1 MYTELPKY
9 NAVSGART
17 GGRGRLNDRLIER
30 ATMSKVAR
38 RLIPFMIAMFC
49 ANFLDRVNIGFAAL
63 QMNHDL
69 GLTPQAF
76 GLGAGILFVSYTLCE
91 IPSNL
96 ILVKV
101 GPRRWLAR
109 IMISWGVIAMA
120 NALVFDRGSL
130 YAMRFLLGAAEAGF
144 FPGIMV
150 FISRWFPARERA
162 GAITLFMVG
171 SPLSVVVGAPVST
184 ALLSLHGWLLA
195 GWQWL
200 FVLEGLP
207 AVVLGVMALR
217 WLDDRPEDAG
227 WLRTEERAWLS
238 ATLAEESRR
247 KRATPGRPSRAAAVF
262 LHGPTLL
269 LALSK
274 LCVLLAFFGITLWL
288 PQIIHAFSGA
298 SRLETGLLTALPY
311 ACAAVGSVVA
321 GHSSDRSGERG
332 LHIALPAFVGAL
344 GFGAAALTSNPYLA
358 MAALCVAATGLW
370 ISNTVFWTLP
380 TAILAGTPA
389 AAGLALINSVG
400 NFGGFF
406 GAILTGWVRAH
417 TGSFALALAALGCF
431 LALSGVL
438 VLLVARAPES
448 RGPGS
453 LLSCPDARA

>member
-1 MYTELPKY
+1 
-9 NAVSGART
+9 
-17 GGRGRLNDRLIER
+17 
-30 ATMSKVAR
+30 MSKVAR

-49 ANFLDRVNIGFAAL
+49 VNFLDRVNIGFAAL

-69 GLTPQAF
+69 GLTPEAF
-76 GLGAGILFVSYTLCE
+76 GLAAGILFVSYTVCE

-120 NALVFDRGSL
+120 GALVFDRTSL

-150 FISRWFPARERA
+150 FISRWFPAKERA
-162 GAITLFMVG
+162 RAITLFMVG
-171 SPLSVVVGAPVST
+171 SPLSVVFGAPLST
-184 ALLSLHGWLLA
+184 ALLSLHGWMGLK

-207 AVVLGVMALR
+207 AVVLGIIALR
-217 WLDDRPEDAG
+217 WLTDRPEEAG
-227 WLRTEERAWLS
+227 WLRAEERNWLS
-238 ATLAEESRR
+238 ATMTEEARQKAER
-247 KRATPGRPSRAAAVF
+247 PGPQRTAAVF

-269 LALSK
+269 LAAAK

-288 PQIIHAFSGA
+288 PQIIRAFSGA
-298 SRLETGLLTALPY
+298 TRLETGALTALPY
-311 ACAAVGSVVA
+311 ACAAVGSILA
-321 GHSSDRSGERG
+321 GRSSDRSGERG
-332 LHIALPAFVGAL
+332 LHIAIPAFVGAL
-344 GFGAAALTSNPYLA
+344 GFGAAALTNEPYLA

-370 ISNTVFWTLP
+370 VSNTVFWTLP

-389 AAGLALINSVG
+389 AAGLALINSIG
-400 NFGGFF
+400 NFGGFL
-406 GAILTGWVRAH
+406 GPTLTGWVRGH
-417 TGSFALALAALGCF
+417 TGSYALALAALGCF

-438 VLLVARAPES
+438 VLLVARAPAANAP
-448 RGPGS
+448 RM
-453 LLSCPDARA
+453 ARSSSAGHRTRSKP

>member
-1 MYTELPKY
+1 M
-9 NAVSGART
+9 
-17 GGRGRLNDRLIER
+17 NDDRQIEH

-49 ANFLDRVNIGFAAL
+49 VNFLDRVNIGFAAL
-63 QMNHDL
+63 RMNHDL

-76 GLGAGILFVSYTLCE
+76 GLAAGILFVSYTVCE

-109 IMISWGVIAMA
+109 IMISWGIIAMA

-150 FISRWFPARERA
+150 FISRWFPPRERA
-162 GAITLFMVG
+162 RAITLFMVG
-171 SPLSVVVGAPVST
+171 SPLSVVIGAPVST
-184 ALLSLHGWLLA
+184 ALLSLHGWLHLT

-217 WLDDRPEDAG
+217 WLTDRPEEAD
-227 WLRTEERAWLS
+227 WLRAEERTWLVD
-238 ATLAEESRR
+238 TMAEEARR
-247 KRATPGRPSRAAAVF
+247 KRASPGPQRTAAVF

-288 PQIIHAFSGA
+288 PQIIRAFSGA
-298 SRLETGLLTALPY
+298 TRLETGLLTALPY
-311 ACAAVGSVVA
+311 ACAAVGSVLV
-321 GHSSDRSGERG
+321 GRSSDRSGERG

-344 GFGAAALTSNPYLA
+344 GFGAAALTGNPYLA

-406 GAILTGWVRAH
+406 GPTLTGWVRGH
-417 TGSFALALAALGCF
+417 TGSYAPALAALGCF

-438 VLLVARAPES
+438 VLLVARGSAS

-453 LLSCPDARA
+453 LSNCRDARA

>member
-1 MYTELPKY
+1 MNE
-9 NAVSGART
+9 RQ
-17 GGRGRLNDRLIER
+17 IER
-30 ATMSKVAR
+30 ETMSKVAR

-49 ANFLDRVNIGFAAL
+49 VNFLDRVNIGFAAL

-69 GLTPQAF
+69 GLTPESF
-76 GLGAGILFVSYTLCE
+76 GLAAGILFISYTVCE

-96 ILVKV
+96 ILVRV

-109 IMISWGVIAMA
+109 IMITWGLVAMA
-120 NALVFDRGSL
+120 NALVSDRNSL

-150 FISRWFPARERA
+150 FISRWFPPRERA
-162 GAITLFMVG
+162 RAITLFMIG
-171 SPLSVVVGAPVST
+171 SPLSVVFGAPLSI
-184 ALLSLHGWLLA
+184 ALLSLHGWMGLA

-207 AVVLGVMALR
+207 AVVLGVIALR
-217 WLDDRPEDAG
+217 WLTDRPEEAA
-227 WLRTEERAWLS
+227 WLRAEERGWLS
-238 ATLAEESRR
+238 ATLAEEARR
-247 KRATPGRPSRAAAVF
+247 KQARPGPRHTAAVF

-269 LALSK
+269 LAASK

-288 PQIIHAFSGA
+288 PQIIRAFSGA
-298 SRLETGLLTALPY
+298 TRLETGLLTALPY
-311 ACAAVGSVVA
+311 ACAAVGSVLV
-321 GHSSDRSGERG
+321 GRSSDRSGERG
-332 LHIALPAFVGAL
+332 LHIAIPAFLGAL
-344 GFGAAALTSNPYLA
+344 GFGAAALTSDPFLA
-358 MAALCVAATGLW
+358 MIALCVAATGLW

-400 NFGGFF
+400 NFGGFL
-406 GAILTGWVRAH
+406 GPTLTGWVRGH
-417 TGSFALALAALGCF
+417 TGSFSLALVALGGF
-431 LALSGVL
+431 LALSAVL

-453 LLSCPDARA
+453 LSSCPDARA

>member
-1 MYTELPKY
+1 M
-9 NAVSGART
+9 
-17 GGRGRLNDRLIER
+17 NDRQVEH

-49 ANFLDRVNIGFAAL
+49 VNFLDRVNIGFAAL
-63 QMNHDL
+63 RMNHDL

-76 GLGAGILFVSYTLCE
+76 GLAAGILFVSYTVCE

-130 YAMRFLLGAAEAGF
+130 YAMRFLLGAAEGGF

-150 FISRWFPARERA
+150 LISRWFPARERA
-162 GAITLFMVG
+162 RAITLFMIG
-171 SPLSVVVGAPVST
+171 SPLSVVFGAPVST
-184 ALLSLHGWLLA
+184 ALLSLHGWLFT

-207 AVVLGVMALR
+207 AVVLGVIALR
-217 WLDDRPEDAG
+217 WLTDRPEEAT
-227 WLRTEERAWLS
+227 WLHAEERAWL
-238 ATLAEESRR
+238 ADTMAKETRR
-247 KRATPGRPSRAAAVF
+247 KRAGPGPQRTAAVF

-288 PQIIHAFSGA
+288 PQIIRAFSGA
-298 SRLETGLLTALPY
+298 TRLETGLLTALPY
-311 ACAAVGSVVA
+311 ACAAVGSVLV
-321 GHSSDRSGERG
+321 GRSSDRSGERG

-406 GAILTGWVRAH
+406 GPTLTGWVRGH
-417 TGSFALALAALGCF
+417 TGSFALALAALGCS

-438 VLLVARAPES
+438 VLLVARGPAS

-453 LLSCPDARA
+453 LSSCRDAHA

>member
-1 MYTELPKY
+1 L
-9 NAVSGART
+9 S
-17 GGRGRLNDRLIER
+17 DRQIER

-49 ANFLDRVNIGFAAL
+49 VNFLDRVNIGFAAL

-69 GLTPQAF
+69 GLTPEAF
-76 GLGAGILFVSYTLCE
+76 GLAAGILFVSYTVCE

-109 IMISWGVIAMA
+109 IMITWGVIAMA
-120 NALVFDRGSL
+120 NALVSDRNSL

-150 FISRWFPARERA
+150 FISRWFPPRERA
-162 GAITLFMVG
+162 RAITLFMIG
-171 SPLSVVVGAPVST
+171 SPLSVVFGAPLSI
-184 ALLSLHGWLLA
+184 ALLSLHGWMGLE

-207 AVVLGVMALR
+207 AVVLGVIALR
-217 WLDDRPEDAG
+217 WLTDRPEEAA
-227 WLRTEERAWLS
+227 WLGAEERGWLS
-238 ATLAEESRR
+238 ATMAEEARR
-247 KRATPGRPSRAAAVF
+247 KQARPGPRHTAAVF

-269 LALSK
+269 LAASK

-288 PQIIHAFSGA
+288 PQIIRAFSGA
-298 SRLETGLLTALPY
+298 TRLETGLLTALPY
-311 ACAAVGSVVA
+311 ACAAVGSVLV
-321 GHSSDRSGERG
+321 GRSSDRSGERG
-332 LHIALPAFVGAL
+332 LHIAIPAFLGAL
-344 GFGAAALTSNPYLA
+344 GFGAAALTNDPFLA
-358 MAALCVAATGLW
+358 MIALCVAATGLW

-400 NFGGFF
+400 NFGGFL
-406 GAILTGWVRAH
+406 GPTLTGWVREH
-417 TGSFALALAALGCF
+417 TGSYAPALVALGCF

-453 LLSCPDARA
+453 LSSCPDARA

>member
-1 MYTELPKY
+1 M
-9 NAVSGART
+9 
-17 GGRGRLNDRLIER
+17 NDRQIER
-30 ATMSKVAR
+30 ETMSKVAR

-49 ANFLDRVNIGFAAL
+49 VNFLDRVNIGFAAL

-69 GLTPQAF
+69 GLTPEAF
-76 GLGAGILFVSYTLCE
+76 GLAAGILFVSYTVCE

-109 IMISWGVIAMA
+109 IMITWGVIAMA
-120 NALVFDRGSL
+120 NALVSDRNSL
-130 YAMRFLLGAAEAGF
+130 YAMRFLLGVAEAGF

-162 GAITLFMVG
+162 SAITLFMIG
-171 SPLSVVVGAPVST
+171 SPLSVVFGAPLSV
-184 ALLSLHGWLLA
+184 ALLSLHGGMGLQ

-207 AVVLGVMALR
+207 AVVLGVLALR
-217 WLDDRPEDAG
+217 WLTDRPEEAA
-227 WLRTEERAWLS
+227 WLRAEERSWLS
-238 ATLAEESRR
+238 ATLAEEARR
-247 KRATPGRPSRAAAVF
+247 KQAKPGPRRTAAVF

-269 LALSK
+269 LAASK

-288 PQIIHAFSGA
+288 PQIIRAFSGA
-298 SRLETGLLTALPY
+298 TRLETGLLTALPY
-311 ACAAVGSVVA
+311 ACAAVGSVLA
-321 GHSSDRSGERG
+321 GRSSDRSGERG

-406 GAILTGWVRAH
+406 GPTLTGWVREH
-417 TGSFALALAALGCF
+417 TGSFSLALAALGCF

-453 LLSCPDARA
+453 LSSCPDERA

>member
-1 MYTELPKY
+1 
-9 NAVSGART
+9 
-17 GGRGRLNDRLIER
+17 LNDRLIER
-30 ATMSKVAR
+30 ETMSKVAR

-49 ANFLDRVNIGFAAL
+49 VNFLDRVNIGFAAL

-76 GLGAGILFVSYTLCE
+76 GLGAGILFISYTLCE

-109 IMISWGVIAMA
+109 IMISWGVVAMA
-120 NALVFDRGSL
+120 NALVHDRASL

-150 FISRWFPARERA
+150 FISRWFPQRERA
-162 GAITLFMVG
+162 GAITLFMIG

-184 ALLSLHGWLLA
+184 ALLSLHGWLGLA

-207 AVVLGVMALR
+207 AVVLGVLALR
-217 WLDDRPEDAG
+217 WLDDRPQDAD
-227 WLRTEERAWLS
+227 WLRAGERAWLA
-238 ATLAEESRR
+238 ATLAEEARR
-247 KRATPGRPSRAAAVF
+247 KREAAGPQRTAAVF

-298 SRLETGLLTALPY
+298 TRLQTGLLTALPY
-311 ACAAVGSVVA
+311 ACAAVGSILA
-321 GHSSDRSGERG
+321 GRSSDRSGERG

-358 MAALCVAATGLW
+358 MAALCVAANGLW

-406 GAILTGWVRAH
+406 GPTLTGWIRQH
-417 TGSFALALAALGCF
+417 TGSFALALVALGGF

-453 LLSCPDARA
+453 LSSCPDVRA

>member
-1 MYTELPKY
+1 M
-9 NAVSGART
+9 
-17 GGRGRLNDRLIER
+17 NDRRIER
-30 ATMSKVAR
+30 ETMSKVAR
-38 RLIPFMIAMFC
+38 RLIPFMVAMFC
-49 ANFLDRVNIGFAAL
+49 VNFLDRVNIGFAAL

-76 GLGAGILFVSYTLCE
+76 GLAAGILFVSYTLCE

-109 IMISWGVIAMA
+109 IMITWGIVAMA
-120 NALVFDRGSL
+120 NALVSSRESL
-130 YAMRFLLGAAEAGF
+130 YVMRFLLGAAEAGF

-150 FISRWFPARERA
+150 FISRWFPPRERA

-171 SPLSVVVGAPVST
+171 SPLSVVLGAPLST
-184 ALLSLHGWLLA
+184 ALLSLHGWAGLR

-207 AVVLGVMALR
+207 AVVLGVVALR
-217 WLDDRPEDAG
+217 WLTDRPQEAD
-227 WLRTEERAWLS
+227 WLRAEERDWLA
-238 ATLAEESRR
+238 ATLAEEAGR
-247 KRATPGRPSRAAAVF
+247 KQARPGPRHTAGVF

-269 LALSK
+269 LAASK

-298 SRLETGLLTALPY
+298 TRLETGLLTALPY
-311 ACAAVGSVVA
+311 ACAAVGSVLV
-321 GHSSDRSGERG
+321 GHRSDRTGERG
-332 LHIALPAFVGAL
+332 LHIAVPAFVGAL
-344 GFGAAALTSNPYLA
+344 GFGAAALTSDPYLA
-358 MAALCVAATGLW
+358 MLALCVAATGLW

-406 GAILTGWVRAH
+406 GPTLTGWIRGH
-417 TGSFALALAALGCF
+417 TGNFALALAALGCF

-438 VLLVARAPES
+438 VLLVARAPAS

-453 LLSCPDARA
+453 LSSYRDASA

>member
-1 MYTELPKY
+1 L
-9 NAVSGART
+9 S
-17 GGRGRLNDRLIER
+17 DRLIER

-49 ANFLDRVNIGFAAL
+49 VNFLDRVNIGFAAL

-76 GLGAGILFVSYTLCE
+76 GLGAGILFISYTLCE

-109 IMISWGVIAMA
+109 IMISWGLVAMA
-120 NALVFDRGSL
+120 NALVYDRGSL

-150 FISRWFPARERA
+150 FISRWFPQRERA
-162 GAITLFMVG
+162 GAITLFMIG

-184 ALLSLHGWLLA
+184 ALLSLHGWLRLA

-207 AVVLGVMALR
+207 AVVLGVIALR
-217 WLDDRPEDAG
+217 WLDDRPEDAD
-227 WLRTEERAWLS
+227 WLRAEERAWLS
-238 ATLAEESRR
+238 ATLAEEARR
-247 KRATPGRPSRAAAVF
+247 KSGTPAPRRTAAVF

-288 PQIIHAFSGA
+288 PQIIQAFSGA
-298 SRLETGLLTALPY
+298 TRLQTGLLTALPY
-311 ACAAVGSVVA
+311 ACAAVGSILA
-321 GHSSDRSGERG
+321 GRSSDRSGERG

-344 GFGAAALTSNPYLA
+344 GFGAAAFTSDPYLA

-380 TAILAGTPA
+380 TAMLAGTPA

-406 GAILTGWVRAH
+406 GPTLTGWVRGH
-417 TGSFALALAALGCF
+417 TGSFALALVALGGF

-453 LLSCPDARA
+453 LSSCPDARA

>member
-1 MYTELPKY
+1 M
-9 NAVSGART
+9 
-17 GGRGRLNDRLIER
+17 NDDRQIEH

-49 ANFLDRVNIGFAAL
+49 VNFLDRVNIGFAAL
-63 QMNHDL
+63 RMNHDL

-76 GLGAGILFVSYTLCE
+76 GLAAGILFVSYTVCE

-109 IMISWGVIAMA
+109 IMISWGIIAAA
-120 NALVFDRGSL
+120 NALVFDRSSL

-150 FISRWFPARERA
+150 LISRWFPPRERA
-162 GAITLFMVG
+162 RAITLFMIG
-171 SPLSVVVGAPVST
+171 SPLSVVIGAPVST
-184 ALLSLHGWLLA
+184 TLLSLQGWLHLT

-207 AVVLGVMALR
+207 AVVLGILALR
-217 WLDDRPEDAG
+217 WLTDRPEEAA
-227 WLRTEERAWLS
+227 WLHPEERTWLVD
-238 ATLAEESRR
+238 TLAEEARR
-247 KRATPGRPSRAAAVF
+247 KRASPGPQRTAAVF
-262 LHGPTLL
+262 MHGPTLL

-274 LCVLLAFFGITLWL
+274 LFVLLAFFGITLWL
-288 PQIIHAFSGA
+288 PQIIRAFSGA
-298 SRLETGLLTALPY
+298 TRLETGLLTALPY
-311 ACAAVGSVVA
+311 ACAAVGSVLV
-321 GHSSDRSGERG
+321 GRSSDRSGERG

-344 GFGAAALTSNPYLA
+344 GFGGAALTGNPYAA

-406 GAILTGWVRAH
+406 GPTLTGWVRAH
-417 TGSFALALAALGCF
+417 TGSYAPALAALGCC

-438 VLLVARAPES
+438 VLLVARGSES

-453 LLSCPDARA
+453 LSSCRDARA

>member
-1 MYTELPKY
+1 
-9 NAVSGART
+9 AR
-17 GGRGRLNDRLIER
+17 E
-30 ATMSKVAR
+30 TMSKVAR

-49 ANFLDRVNIGFAAL
+49 VNFLDRVNIGFAAL

-76 GLGAGILFVSYTLCE
+76 GLAAGILFVSYTLCE

-109 IMISWGVIAMA
+109 IMVTWGMIAMA
-120 NALVFDRGSL
+120 NALVSDRDSL
-130 YAMRFLLGAAEAGF
+130 YLMRFLLGVAEAGF

-150 FISRWFPARERA
+150 FISRWFPSRERA
-162 GAITLFMVG
+162 RAITLFMIG
-171 SPLSVVVGAPVST
+171 SPLSVVFGAPLST
-184 ALLSLHGWLLA
+184 ALLSLHGWAGLK

-207 AVVLGVMALR
+207 AVVLGVIAWR
-217 WLDDRPEDAG
+217 WLTDRPEEATWLRAEERG
-227 WLRTEERAWLS
+227 WLA
-238 ATLAEESRR
+238 ATLAEEARR
-247 KRATPGRPSRAAAVF
+247 KEAMPGPRHTGAVF

-269 LALSK
+269 LAASK

-288 PQIIHAFSGA
+288 PQIIRAFSGA
-298 SRLETGLLTALPY
+298 TRLQTGLLTALPY
-311 ACAAVGSVVA
+311 ACAAVGSVLV
-321 GHSSDRSGERG
+321 GRSSDRSGERG
-332 LHIALPAFVGAL
+332 LHIALPAFLGAL

-406 GAILTGWVRAH
+406 GPTLTGWVREH
-417 TGSFALALAALGCF
+417 TGSYALALLALGFF

-438 VLLVARAPES
+438 VLLVARAPGS

-453 LLSCPDARA
+453 LSSCPDASA

>member
-1 MYTELPKY
+1 
-9 NAVSGART
+9 
-17 GGRGRLNDRLIER
+17 LNDRQVGRE
-30 ATMSKVAR
+30 TMSKVAR
-38 RLIPFMIAMFC
+38 RFIPFMIAMFC
-49 ANFLDRVNIGFAAL
+49 VNFLDRVNIGFAAL

-76 GLGAGILFVSYTLCE
+76 GLAAGILFVSYTLCE

-96 ILVKV
+96 FLVRV

-109 IMISWGVIAMA
+109 IMVTWGVIAMA
-120 NALVFDRGSL
+120 NALVSDRHSL
-130 YAMRFLLGAAEAGF
+130 YLMRLLLGVAEAGF

-150 FISRWFPARERA
+150 FISRWFPSRERA
-162 GAITLFMVG
+162 RAITLFMIG
-171 SPLSVVVGAPVST
+171 SPLSVVFGAPLST
-184 ALLSLHGWLLA
+184 VLLSLHGWVGLK

-207 AVVLGVMALR
+207 AVVLGVIALR
-217 WLDDRPEDAG
+217 WLTDRPEEAT
-227 WLRTEERAWLS
+227 WLRAEERGWLS
-238 ATLAEESRR
+238 ATLAEEVRR
-247 KRATPGRPSRAAAVF
+247 KETSPGPHSTAAVF
-262 LHGPTLL
+262 MHAPTLL
-269 LALSK
+269 LAASK

-288 PQIIHAFSGA
+288 PQIIRAFSGA
-298 SRLETGLLTALPY
+298 TRIETGLLTALPY
-311 ACAAVGSVVA
+311 ACAAVGSVLA
-321 GHSSDRSGERG
+321 GRSSDRSGERG
-332 LHIALPAFVGAL
+332 LHIALPAFLGAL

-406 GAILTGWVRAH
+406 GPTLTGWVRGH
-417 TGSFALALAALGCF
+417 TGSYALALVALGFF

-453 LLSCPDARA
+453 LSSCPDASA

>member
-1 MYTELPKY
+1 
-9 NAVSGART
+9 V
-17 GGRGRLNDRLIER
+17 
-30 ATMSKVAR
+30 
-38 RLIPFMIAMFC
+38 
-49 ANFLDRVNIGFAAL
+49 NFLDRVNIGFAAL

-76 GLGAGILFVSYTLCE
+76 GLAAGILFVSYTLCE

-96 ILVKV
+96 ILMKV

-109 IMISWGVIAMA
+109 IMITWGVIAMA
-120 NALVFDRGSL
+120 NALVSGRESL

-150 FISRWFPARERA
+150 FISRWFPPRERA
-162 GAITLFMVG
+162 RAITLFMIG
-171 SPLSVVVGAPVST
+171 SPLSVVFGAPLST
-184 ALLSLHGWLLA
+184 ALLSLHGWAGLA

-207 AVVLGVMALR
+207 AVVLGVIALR
-217 WLDDRPEDAG
+217 WLTDHPEEAT
-227 WLRTEERAWLS
+227 WLHAEERGWLS
-238 ATLAEESRR
+238 ATLAEEARR
-247 KRATPGRPSRAAAVF
+247 KRTAPGPQHTAAVF

-269 LALSK
+269 LAASK

-288 PQIIHAFSGA
+288 PQIIRAFSGA
-298 SRLETGLLTALPY
+298 TRLETGLLTALPY
-311 ACAAVGSVVA
+311 ACAAVGSVLA
-321 GHSSDRSGERG
+321 GRSSDRSGERG

-344 GFGAAALTSNPYLA
+344 GFGAAALTSDPYFA

-406 GAILTGWVRAH
+406 GPTLTGWVRGH
-417 TGSFALALAALGCF
+417 TGSYALALAALGFF

-438 VLLVARAPES
+438 VLLVARAPVS

-453 LLSCPDARA
+453 LSSCPDASA